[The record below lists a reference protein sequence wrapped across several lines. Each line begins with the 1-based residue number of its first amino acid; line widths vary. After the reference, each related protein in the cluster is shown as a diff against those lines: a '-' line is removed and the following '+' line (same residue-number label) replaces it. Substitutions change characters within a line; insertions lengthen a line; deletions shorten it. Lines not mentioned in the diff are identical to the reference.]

1 MTIGRVFTFGAI
13 LGMSL
18 ALSSVIVRR
27 HRPVALKP
35 PPLRAR
41 AVIATKPVHPAAWP
55 SAPAAPAVSAA
66 PPQADTYV
74 VEDPLSSSVCPDGM
88 LLAEGTTCAET
99 HRRCARH
106 APGDDEACDAYEPAR
121 CRRGLGLRFC
131 IDRYEYP
138 NREGMLP
145 AAVVTFE
152 QARSACSEEGKRLCS
167 EMEWT
172 FACEGPTG
180 LAFSYGDEADPD
192 ACNVGR
198 PAPRLAHDAMW
209 EARDVALAV
218 EEHDGRV
225 ASGVRKGCVGPFG
238 ARDLIG
244 NVEEWVKSDVPGFE
258 HALRGGRYTGSPTC
272 QTVRQIKQ
280 PGFRQLQT
288 GFRCCRD
295 PLRSPREAVP

>member
-1 MTIGRVFTFGAI
+1 MTIGRVLTFAAI
-13 LGMSL
+13 LGVSL

-27 HRPVALKP
+27 HRPLVSK
-35 PPLRAR
+35 
-41 AVIATKPVHPAAWP
+41 
-55 SAPAAPAVSAA
+55 APAVRAVARAPRAA
-66 PPQADTYV
+66 PRPSRPAPASSVVQTPPQVDTYV
-74 VEDPLSSSVCPDGM
+74 MEDPLSASVCPEGM

-99 HRRCARH
+99 HRRCTKRH
-106 APGDDEACDAYEPAR
+106 PGDDEACDAYEPAQ
-121 CRRGLGLRFC
+121 CRRGLELRFC
-131 IDRYEYP
+131 VDRYEYP

-145 AAVVTFE
+145 ATVVTFE
-152 QARSACSEEGKRLCS
+152 QARSACAEEGKRLCT
-167 EMEWT
+167 ELEWT
-172 FACEGPTG
+172 FACEGPRG

-209 EARDVALAV
+209 EARDVARAV
-218 EEHDGRV
+218 EQHDGRV
-225 ASGVRKGCVGPFG
+225 AAGERKGCVGPFG

-244 NVEEWVKSDVPGFE
+244 NVDEWVKSDVPGFE
-258 HALRGGRYTGSPTC
+258 HALHGGRYEGAPTC

-295 PLRSPREAVP
+295 PLRSPREALR

>member
-13 LGMSL
+13 LGVSL

-27 HRPVALKP
+27 HRPVAPK
-35 PPLRAR
+35 PPLRVR
-41 AVIATKPVHPAAWP
+41 AVIAAKPVQPAARP
-55 SAPAAPAVSAA
+55 GPAAPAFSAA

-106 APGDDEACDAYEPAR
+106 SPGDDEACDAYEPAR
-121 CRRGLGLRFC
+121 CRRGLRLRFC

-152 QARSACSEEGKRLCS
+152 QARSACAEEDKRLCS

-180 LAFSYGDEADPD
+180 LAFSYGDEADPN

-218 EEHDGRV
+218 EQHDGRV
-225 ASGVRKGCVGPFG
+225 ASGARKSCVGPFG

-258 HALRGGRYTGSPTC
+258 HALRGGRYTGAPTC

-295 PLRSPREAVP
+295 PLRAPREALP

>member
-1 MTIGRVFTFGAI
+1 
-13 LGMSL
+13 
-18 ALSSVIVRR
+18 
-27 HRPVALKP
+27 
-35 PPLRAR
+35 
-41 AVIATKPVHPAAWP
+41 
-55 SAPAAPAVSAA
+55 
-66 PPQADTYV
+66 
-74 VEDPLSSSVCPDGM
+74 
-88 LLAEGTTCAET
+88 
-99 HRRCARH
+99 
-106 APGDDEACDAYEPAR
+106 
-121 CRRGLGLRFC
+121 
-131 IDRYEYP
+131 
-138 NREGMLP
+138 MLP

-152 QARSACSEEGKRLCS
+152 QARAACSEEGKRLCS

-180 LAFSYGDEADPD
+180 LAFSYGDEADPQ

-218 EEHDGRV
+218 EQHDGRV

-295 PLRSPREAVP
+295 PLRSPREALP